1 MGANEPGGPAGG
13 FLMDDTNYRQAK
25 RKLKT
30 GKGFDI
36 AFARNILVHA
46 ALVIFL
52 SIISAGAVCAQ
63 SEGGALNILFSNG
76 DNSAGSLKTYE
87 YNYPY
92 GFKISR
98 DGSLYLSNTPKNSIL
113 QFDFMG
119 RLVKSYSSRDHL
131 FDCAGDLAFD
141 NDGMLYFASL
151 KTMQIIK
158 VDMLSNELQRF
169 GGRSTAEAG
178 LMSIYQIEAAFG
190 KKIFAQD
197 IVSSKINAYSSTG
210 AFIKKI
216 DCNVAGFAITQKGG
230 LLYFNYDRYSGY
242 SLFLADINEKTSR
255 RVFCAGLA
263 AVESVEFIG
272 ADHKGN
278 IYISAS
284 VSHRDPFSEREII
297 VYNANGIYLN
307 NYRVKKSLITRQFFV
322 FGDGSLYS
330 AETDATAANPLPA
343 KISIKKY

>member
-1 MGANEPGGPAGG
+1 MRGKGYKLKKPEFNAARSNSDVGAGG
-13 FLMDDTNYRQAK
+13 VLIY
-25 RKLKT
+25 
-30 GKGFDI
+30 
-36 AFARNILVHA
+36 A
-46 ALVIFL
+46 ALVFFL
-52 SIISAGAVCAQ
+52 FFRPGAAFALDE
-63 SEGGALNILFSNG
+63 SGALNILFSSG
-76 DNSAGSLKTYE
+76 ESSAGALKTYE

-119 RLVKSYSSRDHL
+119 RPVKSYSSHDGL
-131 FDCAGDLAFD
+131 FDAAGDLAFD
-141 NDGMLYFASL
+141 NEGMLYFASL

-158 VDMLSNELQRF
+158 VDMLSNELLRF
-169 GGRSTAEAG
+169 AGRSTEESG
-178 LMSIYQIEAAFG
+178 LFSIYQIEAAFG
-190 KKIFAQD
+190 KKIFVQD
-197 IVSSKINAYSSTG
+197 IVSAKINAYSSTG

-216 DCNVAGFAITQKGG
+216 ECNVAGFAINAKGG
-230 LLYFNYDRYSGY
+230 LLYLNYDRYSGY
-242 SLFLADINEKTSR
+242 SLFLADINEKTST

-284 VSHRDPFSEREII
+284 IPHGGAFGEREII
-297 VYNANGIYLN
+297 VYNSNGIYLN

-330 AETDATAANPLPA
+330 AETDASASNPIPS
-343 KISIKKY
+343 KMSIKKY

>member
-1 MGANEPGGPAGG
+1 
-13 FLMDDTNYRQAK
+13 MDNINYRLAE
-25 RKLKT
+25 RKLKKDA
-30 GKGFDI
+30 GWGVVS
-36 AFARNILVHA
+36 ARNVLIYA
-46 ALVIFL
+46 ALVILL
-52 SIISAGAVCAQ
+52 SIFYAGEIWAQ
-63 SEGGALNILFSNG
+63 SESGALNILFSDG
-76 DNSAGSLKTYE
+76 DNYAGALKTYD

-119 RLVKSYSSRDHL
+119 RLVKSYSSRDKL
-131 FDCAGDLAFD
+131 FDRAGDLTFD
-141 NDGMLYFASL
+141 NEGMLYFASL

-158 VDMLSNELQRF
+158 VDMLSRELQRF

-216 DCNVAGFAITQKGG
+216 DCNVAGFAITAKGG
-230 LLYFNYDRYSGY
+230 LLYLNYDRCSGY

-263 AVESVEFIG
+263 AVEGVEFIG

-284 VSHRDPFSEREII
+284 ASHCGPFGEREII

>member
-1 MGANEPGGPAGG
+1 MN
-13 FLMDDTNYRQAK
+13 DSKYRQAGRNFK
-25 RKLKT
+25 KAAERS
-30 GKGFDI
+30 I
-36 AFARNILVHA
+36 ASARNILIYAVMA
-46 ALVIFL
+46 VSL
-52 SIISAGAVCAQ
+52 SIYYAGALYAQ
-63 SEGGALNILFSNG
+63 GESGALNILFSDGPNY
-76 DNSAGSLKTYE
+76 AGALKTYE

-119 RLVKSYSSRDHL
+119 RPVKSYSSRDNL
-131 FDCAGDLAFD
+131 FDCAGDLTFD
-141 NDGMLYFASL
+141 NEGMLYFASL

-178 LMSIYQIEAAFG
+178 LISIYQIEAAFG

-197 IVSSKINAYSSTG
+197 IASSKINAYSSTG

-216 DCNVAGFAITQKGG
+216 DCNVPGFAITAKGG
-230 LLYFNYDRYSGY
+230 LLYLNYDRYSGY
-242 SLFLADINEKTSR
+242 SLFMSDINEKTSK

-263 AVESVEFIG
+263 AVEGVEFIG

-278 IYISAS
+278 IYIAAS
-284 VSHRDPFSEREII
+284 GSHCGPFGEREII

-330 AETDATAANPLPA
+330 AETDATAANPLPS